1 MLWVTDGRAKTLM
14 DRQVFQVSSLSVS
27 FWPVFSLSTYR
38 TIYLCIKLA
47 SFLPIS
53 LIYQASC
60 LSIKLAVYLSIY
72 LSILSYPFLS
82 YPILSYPI
90 LSYPTLSYP
99 ILSHPILPYPIL
111 SNISV
116 LGHISLQ
123 NRSKT
128 PNDLSIWLGNV
139 LLTTTACTLPTSIP
153 PEVVCA
159 WSVLCILICEMCF
172 APQSECPFSFLI
184 SPQGSATRRFS
195 EPRERERV
203 RVGRKKVQA
212 REMLGKS
219 RSCIFFSSL
228 LYCSLFFSSLLSDSA
243 YLCVSSLHICRKFDF

>member
-53 LIYQASC
+53 LMYQASC
-60 LSIKLAVYLSIY
+60 VSIY

-82 YPILSYPI
+82 YPFRSYPFRSYPFLSYPFLSYPFLSYPI
-90 LSYPTLSYP
+90 LSYP

-123 NRSKT
+123 NRSKPLMT
-128 PNDLSIWLGNV
+128 RKRASHHNSVHSFDFYPSRSGLRMECFVHFDMWNV
-139 LLTTTACTLPTSIP
+139 LRATKR
-153 PEVVCA
+153 V
-159 WSVLCILICEMCF
+159 
-172 APQSECPFSFLI
+172 PFFI
-184 SPQGSATRRFS
+184 SHLATGLRTRRFS

-203 RVGRKKVQA
+203 RVGRRYRRAK
-212 REMLGKS
+212 
-219 RSCIFFSSL
+219 C
-228 LYCSLFFSSLLSDSA
+228 
-243 YLCVSSLHICRKFDF
+243 